1 MTTLSH
7 QDQIVARAFFAEN
20 QDAFAGWIS
29 RKDTATDHFA
39 GAAEATAVFVML
51 CGALGK
57 ISGAMENIDKITK
70 HAKKLATFAKDLFAG
85 KEKSHN
91 AEHFELSERLLILI
105 FDNYM
110 RSGMGISTDKLIA
123 LTGAS
128 QSEAEKE
135 LKRFESGGV
144 VRAGKS
150 GWLVVH

>member
-7 QDQIVARAFFAEN
+7 QDQIVARAFLADN
-20 QDAFAGWIS
+20 QDAFADWIT

-51 CGALGK
+51 CGALGRV
-57 ISGAMENIDKITK
+57 SGAMESIDKITK
-70 HAKKLATFAKDLFAG
+70 HAKKLVAFAKDLLAG
-85 KEKSHN
+85 KEKNHN
-91 AEHFELSERLLILI
+91 TEHFELSERLLILI

-110 RSGMGISTDKLIA
+110 RSGKGISMARLIA

-128 QSEAEKE
+128 HSEAEKE